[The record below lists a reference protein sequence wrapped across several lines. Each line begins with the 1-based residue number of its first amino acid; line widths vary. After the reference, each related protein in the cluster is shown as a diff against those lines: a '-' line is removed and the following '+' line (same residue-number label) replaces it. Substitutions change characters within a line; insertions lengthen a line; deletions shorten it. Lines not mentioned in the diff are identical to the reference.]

1 MDVQSADALDEHL
14 GLLGWVRESL
24 PRIEELAGR
33 VVDVYRGD
41 GRLFTFG
48 NGGSACDAN
57 HLAEELLARY
67 RRERRPLA
75 ATSLSAD
82 ASVLTCIA
90 NDYSFE
96 EVFERQVRGLVRT
109 GDMVVGFTT
118 SGRSENVVR
127 ALAAAREAGAVTVV
141 FAGGA
146 GKPASDQADY
156 AFVVPS
162 DSTARVQEIHVLLL
176 HLLLEPVDAW
186 AAAADAQ

>member
-1 MDVQSADALDEHL
+1 VADGPDALDEHL
-14 GLLGWVRESL
+14 HLVGWVRESL
-24 PRIEELAGR
+24 PRVDELAAR
-33 VVDVYRGD
+33 VIDVYRGD

-67 RRERRPLA
+67 KRERRPLA

-96 EVFERQVRGLVRT
+96 EVFERQVRGLVRA

-127 ALAAAREAGAVTVV
+127 ALAAAREAGAATVV
-141 FAGGA
+141 FTGGD
-146 GKPASDQADY
+146 GTPASDHADF

-162 DSTARVQEIHVLLL
+162 SSTARVQEMHVLLL
-176 HLLLEPVDAW
+176 HLLLEPVDVW
-186 AAAADAQ
+186 AADAGT

>member
-1 MDVQSADALDEHL
+1 VADALDEHL
-14 GLLGWVRESL
+14 DLVGWVRESQ
-24 PRIEELAGR
+24 PRVDELAAR
-33 VVDVYRGD
+33 IINAYRAD
-41 GRLFTFG
+41 RRLFTFG

-67 RRERRPLA
+67 KRERRPLA

-96 EVFERQVRGLVRT
+96 EVFERQVRGLVRA
-109 GDMVVGFTT
+109 GDVAVGFTT

-127 ALAAAREAGAVTVV
+127 ALAAAQEAGATTVV
-141 FAGGA
+141 FTGGE
-146 GKPASDQADY
+146 GKPASDHADF

-162 DSTARVQEIHVLLL
+162 ASTARVQEMHFLLL
-176 HLLLEPVDAW
+176 HLLLEPIDVW
-186 AAAADAQ
+186 AAAGTA

>member
-1 MDVQSADALDEHL
+1 VADGLDEHL
-14 GLLGWVRESL
+14 DLVGWVRESL
-24 PRIEELAGR
+24 PRIDELATR
-33 VVDVYRGD
+33 VVDVYRGG

-67 RRERRPLA
+67 KRERRPLA

-96 EVFERQVRGLVRT
+96 EVFERQVRGLVRA

-127 ALAAAREAGAVTVV
+127 ALAAAREAGAATVV
-141 FAGGA
+141 FTGGD
-146 GKPASDQADY
+146 GTPASDHADF

-162 DSTARVQEIHVLLL
+162 SSTARVQEMHVLLL
-176 HLLLEPVDAW
+176 HLLLEPVDVW
-186 AAAADAQ
+186 AADAGA

>member
-1 MDVQSADALDEHL
+1 VADALDEHL
-14 GLLGWVRESL
+14 DLVGWVRDSL
-24 PRIEELAGR
+24 PRIEELAARLIELFGAE
-33 VVDVYRGD
+33 
-41 GRLFTFG
+41 GRLFSFG

-67 RRERRPLA
+67 KRERRPLA

-109 GDMVVGFTT
+109 GDVVVGFTT

-127 ALAAAREAGAVTVV
+127 ALAAARELGATTVV
-141 FAGGA
+141 FTGGE
-146 GKPASDQADY
+146 GKPAVDHADH

-162 DSTARVQEIHVLLL
+162 SSTARVQEMHVLLL
-176 HLLLEPVDAW
+176 HLLLEPVDVW
-186 AAAADAQ
+186 AADASA

>member
-1 MDVQSADALDEHL
+1 VADGADALDEHVDL
-14 GLLGWVRESL
+14 VGWVRESL
-24 PRIEELAGR
+24 PRLDEVAAR
-33 VVDVYRGD
+33 VIDVYRAD

-48 NGGSACDAN
+48 NGGSSCDAN

-67 RRERRPLA
+67 KRERPPLA

-96 EVFERQVRGLVRT
+96 EVFERQVRGLVRS
-109 GDMVVGFTT
+109 GDLVVGFTT

-127 ALAAAREAGAVTVV
+127 ALAAAREIGATTVV
-141 FAGGA
+141 FTGGEGA
-146 GKPASDQADY
+146 PASDHADH

-162 DSTARVQEIHVLLL
+162 TSTARVQEMHVLLL
-176 HLLLEPVDAW
+176 HLLLEPIDVW
-186 AAAADAQ
+186 AAGAST